1 MGATESTGSPESRA
15 LNKLSARLSGVQSRA
30 AFIQQFIK
38 SKKIDGFLVTNIKN
52 IRYLTGFTGS
62 SGFILITGNTR
73 LFFTDFRYKE
83 QAAAEVSGFEVELE
97 KGKRIYTLRRFMK
110 KLTIR
115 SLCFEKS
122 ASYEFY
128 ENLKKLHVRLIPQ
141 KDFIENMRKVK
152 DTEEI
157 DCIKKAVQRAER
169 SFIKIKP
176 KIRTGIKEKEIA
188 LRLEEQLKKE
198 GCRRVPFD
206 IIVASGKN
214 ASMPHARP
222 TEKRI
227 LKGDFVIIDWGGEA
241 DGYYSDMTRT
251 LLVKDRAISG
261 QNTEKIKIY
270 EAVNKAR
277 QKAIASVREGINTN
291 DIDRIARDTIRNAG
305 YGEFFGHG
313 AGHGI
318 GLDVHEPP
326 GISWVKSEAVC
337 SGMVFTIEPAIYIP
351 ELGGVRIEDMVL
363 VTNRKAEL
371 LTSLSRELEII
382 K

>member
-1 MGATESTGSPESRA
+1 MGAPESRA
-15 LNKLSARLSGVQSRA
+15 
-30 AFIQQFIK
+30 AFVQQFIK
-38 SKKIDGFLVTNIKN
+38 SKKINGFLVTNIKN

-62 SGFILITGNTR
+62 SGLVLITGNIR

-83 QAAAEVSGFEVELE
+83 QAASEVSGFEVELE
-97 KGKRIYTLRRFMK
+97 KGKRMDTLRRFMK
-110 KLTIR
+110 KLAIR

-128 ENLKKLHVRLIPQ
+128 ENLKKLHVRLMPQ
-141 KDFIENMRKVK
+141 KDFIENMRKIK

-157 DCIKKAVQRAER
+157 ECIKKAVQRAER
-169 SFIKIKP
+169 AFTKIKP
-176 KIRTGIKEKEIA
+176 KIRVGIKEKEIA
-188 LRLEEQLKKE
+188 LWLEWQLKKE

-214 ASMPHARP
+214 ASMPHASP

-227 LKGDFVIIDWGGEA
+227 QKGDFVIIDWGGEA

-251 LLVKDRAISG
+251 LLLKDKAISG
-261 QNTEKIKIY
+261 KIKIY
-270 EAVNKAR
+270 DAVNKAR
-277 QKAIASVREGINTN
+277 QKAIASVREGINTQ

-313 AGHGI
+313 TGHGV

-326 GISWVKSEAVC
+326 GISWVKSEVVY
-337 SGMVFTIEPAIYIP
+337 SGMVFTIEPGIYIP

-363 VTNRKAEL
+363 VKNRKAEL